1 MLSFTPAPNIDH
13 RRSARALYWQ
23 GWRITDIAKFYALAR
38 TTVESWKQRDKW
50 DDASPI
56 ERLESSIEARVVQ
69 LVHKDPKTGADYK
82 EIDLLCRQI
91 ERTARVRRYSEPG
104 GHEGDLNPNIAN
116 RNAKPKRK
124 PVRNAFSEEQQA
136 KLISSFDDQLFGY
149 QRYWRKNAFGE
160 RIRNILKSRQIGAT
174 FYFARE
180 ALVDALETGRNQIFL
195 SASKAQAHVFKQYIA
210 QFAQSVDVDL
220 TGDPIILPNGATLYF
235 LGTNVRTAQSY
246 HGNLYFDEYFWTHQ
260 FEELRKVAAGMALH
274 KHWRQTYFSTPSSVT
289 HQAYAF
295 WTGSAF
301 NKGRR
306 KEDRVKVDVS
316 HEALRD
322 GRMCADG
329 QWRQI
334 VTIEDA
340 LRQGCNLFDLDQ
352 LRLEYSPDEWANL
365 LMCEFV
371 DDTLS
376 VFPLAEM
383 QRCFVDSWSV
393 WDDFKPFALRPL
405 GHREVWVGYDPA
417 LTGDSAGLVVVAPPL
432 VPGGKFRLLEKHQW
446 RGMDFKTQAE
456 RIRKITQQ
464 YNVTYIGVDAT
475 GVGAGVFPLVR
486 DFFPSVRNITYSVET
501 KTRMVLK
508 AKDVIASGR
517 LEFDA
522 AWTDIAQAFMS
533 IRKALTATG
542 RQATYEASRSDDIG
556 HADLA
561 WAVMHAL
568 DNEPLE
574 GMTARHRSIVE
585 II

>member
-69 LVHKDPKTGADYK
+69 LVHKEPKTGSDYK

-104 GHEGDLNPNIAN
+104 GHEGDLNPKIAN

-136 KLISSFDDQLFGY
+136 KLIASFDDQLFGY

-210 QFAQSVDVDL
+210 QFAQTVDVDL

-295 WTGSAF
+295 WTGASF

-306 KEDRVKVDVS
+306 KEDRIKVDVS

-352 LRLEYSPDEWANL
+352 LRLEYSPAEWANL

-376 VFPLAEM
+376 VFPLAEL

-393 WDDFKPFALRPL
+393 WEDFKPFALRPL

-432 VPGGKFRLLEKHQW
+432 VPGGKFRVLEKHQW
-446 RGMDFKTQAE
+446 RGMDFKAQAE

-464 YNVTYIGVDAT
+464 YNVTYIGIDAT

-486 DFFPSVRNITYSVET
+486 DFFPSARNITYSVEV

-533 IRKALTATG
+533 IRKTLTATG